1 MNDFPGIKRFIGIVS
16 RTCCLA
22 SSTFRAGE
30 EIKEILP
37 GELDYLRGAKGKA
50 FFEHHPWNSSYK
62 RETSEETVW
71 DSSQNVEVFAVGKIV
86 YEKEK
91 NKCMNPPED
100 AGKQVSGVRC
110 GSAKKT
116 HKSMG
121 NRHP

>member
-1 MNDFPGIKRFIGIVS
+1 MNNFPGIKWFISIVG

-22 SSTFRAGE
+22 SSTLRTGE

-37 GELDYLRGAKGKA
+37 GELNYLRGAKGTPLFKQY
-50 FFEHHPWNSSYK
+50 PWNSSYK
-62 RETSEETVW
+62 RKTSEETVW

-91 NKCMNPPED
+91 NECMNPPED
-100 AGKQVSGVRC
+100 AGKQMCGVRR
-110 GSAKKT
+110 GSGKKT
-116 HKSMG
+116 GKGMG

>member
-1 MNDFPGIKRFIGIVS
+1 MNDLSGIKRFIGIVG

-37 GELDYLRGAKGKA
+37 GELNYLRGAKGKPL
-50 FFEHHPWNSSYK
+50 FKQYPWNSSYK

-71 DSSQNVEVFAVGKIV
+71 DSSQNVEVFALGKIV

-91 NKCMNPPED
+91 YKCMNPPED
-100 AGKQVSGVRC
+100 AGKQVSSLRR
-110 GSAKKT
+110 GSGKKT
-116 HKSMG
+116 CKGMG